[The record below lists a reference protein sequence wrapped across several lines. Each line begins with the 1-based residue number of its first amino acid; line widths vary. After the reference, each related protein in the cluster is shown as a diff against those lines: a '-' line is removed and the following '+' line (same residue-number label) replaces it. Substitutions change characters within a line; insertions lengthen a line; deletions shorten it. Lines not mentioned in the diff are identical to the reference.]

1 MRRTEMV
8 MGTLRWMMC
17 AMKHQFSVDDQ
28 LSVVKKATYDGRTDR
43 SLTVPVPCPNIFP
56 KNALVFALT
65 DDFGA

>member
-1 MRRTEMV
+1 
-8 MGTLRWMMC
+8 MC